1 MYLIWLLW
9 CRWARA
15 WMNKHSD
22 NKTETVKLLICPQ
35 ALDKLVH
42 TRAHTHTPALK
53 SFIAPLEEALPQEA
67 AVALS
72 SHCST
77 QSCQLHL
84 LHSHTSYV
92 RGHIT
97 FCFTQAKS
105 FIFLYQH
112 ISAKHSGDREEST
125 SQASQTPPL
134 NAKFAFSSFSLN
146 VCDVMETTTR
156 CRGFSLDVP
165 QSSHHS
171 LTSPLLY
178 SCVCLAVLWIWI
190 TALQVLTL
198 LNVKDI
204 SNKMCM
210 QKRKPLLLLQARIF
224 VVRSL
229 LSDFLCQSQWGR
241 SIGMQATQWAIT
253 SQNYK

>member
-1 MYLIWLLW
+1 
-9 CRWARA
+9 
-15 WMNKHSD
+15 MNKHSD

-35 ALDKLVH
+35 ALDKLVCTH
-42 TRAHTHTPALK
+42 AYTHTAALK

-72 SHCST
+72 FHCST

-112 ISAKHSGDREEST
+112 ISAKNSGDREEST

-134 NAKFAFSSFSLN
+134 NANFASSSFLLN
-146 VCDVMETTTR
+146 VCDVMETITR
-156 CRGFSLDVP
+156 CRGFSLDVS

-171 LTSPLLY
+171 LTSPLLC
-178 SCVCLAVLWIWI
+178 SCVCLAVLRIWI

-198 LNVKDI
+198 LNVKNI

-229 LSDFLCQSQWGR
+229 LSDFLCQSQ
-241 SIGMQATQWAIT
+241 
-253 SQNYK
+253 